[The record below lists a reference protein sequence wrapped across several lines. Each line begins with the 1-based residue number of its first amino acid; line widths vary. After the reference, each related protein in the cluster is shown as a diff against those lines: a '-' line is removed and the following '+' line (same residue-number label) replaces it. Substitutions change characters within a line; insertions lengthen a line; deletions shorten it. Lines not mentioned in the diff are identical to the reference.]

1 MRLRWQNPGVT
12 FTSVFG
18 SVLLL
23 SACQGALD
31 PSGAGG
37 DGDGDSANPM
47 IPGDGDVVGDGDL
60 GTGGT
65 GIGDGDVVGD
75 GDGDI
80 FQNPEVCVAGIP
92 STSQVPRLLNREY
105 DNVIR
110 DLFDLTAVASEG
122 GAAPS
127 SMLNPDF
134 DGAMNTFA
142 WTAYLD
148 AAETIAAEVMG
159 GAARTKFIDCD
170 AADATCLE
178 TTIRTFGRKAF
189 RRPLSDEEVASFM
202 RLNAITPAGTPDEVA
217 EAILFAF
224 LASPS
229 FLMRLEMNSEAEGDA
244 LKLSQHEVAS
254 RLSFLLWGSIP
265 DDILSLAADNGELA
279 TPDQILAQA
288 QRMVAVREKS
298 APLVAAAHRAYLG
311 MDGTVPHWWNRTHDT
326 TKFPNYTD
334 DAIPA
339 MQAEMDAFFEE
350 VAFGGGSFKDLFL
363 SNVGFVNNTTAALYG
378 LNPADFGSELTRVEF
393 QPPEQRPGFL
403 TRLGFLSSFS
413 RYDTTSPILRGAF
426 VTVRLVG
433 VDPGPP
439 VAGVEN
445 TPRPEGTF
453 ATEREV
459 VDQLTSPEACSRCH
473 REVVNPPGYVLET
486 YDAAGSWQ
494 VTDPL
499 GGPIN
504 GTADVI
510 FGDEAPITIASPL
523 ELMAEITEGEL
534 ARRMYAER
542 IVAFSLGRSPNS
554 NDACL
559 VNDLGAK
566 LSVDG
571 YTVLNLLSDLTQADS
586 FRLRTIAAN

>member
-12 FTSVFG
+12 LTSVFG
-18 SVLLL
+18 SLLLL

-31 PSGAGG
+31 PAGREG
-37 DGDGDSANPM
+37 DGDGDKGNPM
-47 IPGDGDVVGDGDL
+47 VPGDGDVAGDGDN

-65 GIGDGDVVGD
+65 GDGDGD

-80 FQNPEVCVAGIP
+80 FQNPGVCVEGIP
-92 STSQVPRLLNREY
+92 STSQVSRLLNREY

-110 DLFDLTAVASEG
+110 DLFEITALASEG

-127 SMLNPDF
+127 SLLNPDF

-142 WTAYLD
+142 WTAYLN

-178 TTIRTFGRKAF
+178 STIRTFGRKAF

-202 RLNAITPAGTPDEVA
+202 RLNAITPTGTPDEVA

-229 FLMRLEMNSEAEGDA
+229 FLMRPEMNAEAEGA
-244 LKLSQHEVAS
+244 AFKLSPHEVAS
-254 RLSFLLWGSIP
+254 RLSFVLWGSIP
-265 DDILSLAADNGELA
+265 DDELSLAADNGALV

-288 QRMVAVREKS
+288 QRMVAVRDKS
-298 APLVAAAHRAYLG
+298 ASLVAAAHRAYLG

-326 TKFPNYTD
+326 SKFPNYTD
-334 DAIPA
+334 EAIPA
-339 MQAEMDAFFEE
+339 MQAELDAFFED
-350 VAFGGGSFKDLFL
+350 VAFGGGSFDDLFL
-363 SNVGFVNNTTAALYG
+363 SNVGFVNNLTAPLYG
-378 LNPADFGSELTRVEF
+378 LDASAYGSDLTRVEF

-439 VAGVEN
+439 RAGVEN
-445 TPRPEGTF
+445 TPRPEGDFT
-453 ATEREV
+453 TEREV
-459 VDQLTSPEACSRCH
+459 VDQLTSPDACSRCH

-504 GTADVI
+504 GTADVV
-510 FGDEAPITIASPL
+510 FGDGGPKTITSPQ
-523 ELMAEITEGEL
+523 ELMTEIVQGEL

-542 IVAFSLGRSPNS
+542 LVAFSLRRSPNS

-559 VNDLGAK
+559 VNELGAK
-566 LSVDG
+566 LSGDG
-571 YTVLNLLSDLTQADS
+571 YTVLNLLADLTQADS
-586 FRLRTIAAN
+586 FRLRTMASN